1 MHNMSIPGRQ
11 IIQISTL
18 TATNPFL
25 PNTIIALC
33 SDGTVWSKVQHT
45 PFSGIMQQHNMQ
57 WEQVALPPQ
66 PVMMQPV
73 MMPATTTQYQPQ
85 QFVPQL
91 VPVQS
96 QGSQQQHQSSGHQ
109 NTPEYRVEH
118 RSSNESQ
125 HRRNEPREYAQ
136 TGD

>member
-1 MHNMSIPGRQ
+1 MNSMNIPGRQ

-18 TATNPFL
+18 TATNPLL

-33 SDGTVWSKVQHT
+33 SDGTVWTKVQHT
-45 PFSGIMQQHNMQ
+45 PFSNIMQQHNMQ

-66 PVMMQPV
+66 PIMMQPV

-91 VPVQS
+91 VPVQPQN
-96 QGSQQQHQSSGHQ
+96 QGQTQERGYQ
-109 NTPEYRVEH
+109 EYRAEH
-118 RSSNESQ
+118 RSSNEPQ
-125 HRRNEPREYAQ
+125 HRRNEDRREYAQ